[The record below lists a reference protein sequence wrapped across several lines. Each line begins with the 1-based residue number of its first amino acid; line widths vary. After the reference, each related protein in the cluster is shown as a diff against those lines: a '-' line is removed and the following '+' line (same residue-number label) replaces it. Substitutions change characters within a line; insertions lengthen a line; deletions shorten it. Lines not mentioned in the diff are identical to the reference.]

1 MIAKGDFDQVDDYI
15 RKNISRYEGSLIE
28 KRLSVRLLLSD
39 FFKNEVDSIMNNKND
54 MLGLLGVSDPLF
66 NDVIEFVSFIEEYR
80 GNNGSVGIVAFNE
93 FIKSEIFIRQN
104 KLSEAREVLT
114 YLLINYPDQSII
126 SPVRFR
132 LLQIELFFRQTK
144 AAEHTLE
151 TLLDRGNLYADNA
164 LFMMAETA
172 QFRDNNPE
180 YAAKWYEIILEQY
193 SGSFHTDKVRKRLRE
208 LQKTILQKQNL

>member
-1 MIAKGDFDQVDDYI
+1 MT
-15 RKNISRYEGSLIE
+15 
-28 KRLSVRLLLSD
+28 
-39 FFKNEVDSIMNNKND
+39 NKND

-80 GNNGSVGIVAFNE
+80 GNNGSADIAAFNE
-93 FIKSEIFIRQN
+93 FIKSERFIRQN

-126 SPVRFR
+126 SPARFR
-132 LLQIELFFRQTK
+132 LLQIDLFFRQTEE
-144 AAEHTLE
+144 AENTLE

-164 LFMMAETA
+164 LFMMAEIA

-193 SGSFHTDKVRKRLRE
+193 PGSFHTDTVRKRLRE
-208 LQKTILQKQNL
+208 LQKT